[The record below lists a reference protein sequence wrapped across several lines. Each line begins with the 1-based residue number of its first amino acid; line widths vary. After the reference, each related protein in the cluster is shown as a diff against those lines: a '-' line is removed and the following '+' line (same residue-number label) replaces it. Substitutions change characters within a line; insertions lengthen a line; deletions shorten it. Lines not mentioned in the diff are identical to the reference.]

1 MERLTLCRQ
10 PRGPGLPH
18 RAPPAPTL

>member
-1 MERLTLCRQ
+1 MERLRLCRQ

-18 RAPPAPTL
+18 RSPPCSDS

>member
-1 MERLTLCRQ
+1 MERLRLCRQ

-18 RAPPAPTL
+18 RAPPCSDS